1 MREAEAKYH
10 SDLDQSKDIDVDSV
24 PLSGYTNKDL
34 GSDKDKDSCSDTDSS
49 IDFTTS
55 KPKTN
60 KFKSEECNEELTL
73 KNYNRH
79 IQSLKH

>member
-10 SDLDQSKDIDVDSV
+10 PDLNQTKDKDVDSD
-24 PLSGYTNKDL
+24 PRSGYTNKDL
-34 GSDKDKDSCSDTDSS
+34 GSDKDLDSGSDTDSS

-60 KFKSEECNEELTL
+60 KFKSEGCNEE
-73 KNYNRH
+73 
-79 IQSLKH
+79 